1 MSNNTPAEQMIKIK
15 SSQEGFAPIGFEIL
29 GSTQMAF
36 KGYYQA
42 VMNTGVQ
49 SRGGN
54 SFLIFV
60 PLHNLFQTYK
70 WCLWESCL

>member
-15 SSQEGFAPIGFEIL
+15 SSQEVFAPIGFEIL
-29 GSTQMAF
+29 GSTRMAF
-36 KGYYQA
+36 EGYYQA

-70 WCLWESCL
+70 WYLWESCL